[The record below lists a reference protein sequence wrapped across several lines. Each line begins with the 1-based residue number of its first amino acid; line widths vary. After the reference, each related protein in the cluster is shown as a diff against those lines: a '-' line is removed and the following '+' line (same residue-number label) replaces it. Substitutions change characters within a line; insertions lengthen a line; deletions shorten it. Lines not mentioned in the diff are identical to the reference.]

1 MSAGTLTPRRSM
13 LRWLVMPAML
23 TSLAAG
29 LGSVL
34 PAPHAAA
41 DSAQLGRSSIASPEG
56 SASPVTAYVT
66 NEFSGTVTPIATA
79 TNTAGP
85 PIMAG
90 SYPENIVITPDG
102 KTLYVASGSYYAN
115 GSYSYGTTVT
125 PIATATNTAAPPITV
140 GSQPY
145 GMAITP
151 DGKTVYVA
159 NYGSGT
165 VTPIATATN
174 TAGPPITVGSGPFDI
189 AITPDG
195 KTAYVANLD
204 SGTVTPIATAT
215 NTAGPPI
222 TVGSVPL
229 GPFDIV
235 ITPDGKT
242 AYVTDSGSGTVTPIA
257 TATNTAGPPITVGS
271 YPENIAITPDGKTA
285 YVTDYDSGTVTP
297 IATATNTAGPPITT
311 GTAPER
317 IVITPDGKTAYVTNE
332 VPGTVT
338 PIATA
343 TNTAGPPITVGKDP
357 MAIAITPDGET
368 VYVAN
373 LDSGTVT
380 PIRTATNT
388 AGPPIT
394 VGSYP
399 YAIALATTA
408 RPPAFTSTATATV
421 AFGAAF
427 TFTVTTTGDPTP
439 RITRTGRL
447 PSGVRFSDN
456 RDGTATIA
464 GTPAKAATGLY
475 PLTLTAKNKNGTATQ
490 TFSLTVT
497 RAPVI
502 KEIRTIMVRVGAAL
516 SRTVRAMGYPLPALA
531 ESGPLPGGLSF
542 TDNGNG
548 TAVIAGT
555 PAAGSGGR
563 YPITITVTNTSG
575 TATRHFT
582 IVVSQRRRR

>member
-1 MSAGTLTPRRSM
+1 MSVGILTPRRGM
-13 LRWLVMPAML
+13 LRLLVMPAML

-34 PAPHAAA
+34 LAPHAAA
-41 DSAQLGRSSIASPEG
+41 DPAQLGRSSTAPPER

-66 NEFSGTVTPIATA
+66 NEFSGTVTPIATT

-85 PIMAG
+85 PITAG

-115 GSYSYGTTVT
+115 GAYSYGTTVT
-125 PIATATNTAAPPITV
+125 PIATATNTAGPPITT
-140 GSQPY
+140 GSQPW

-165 VTPIATATN
+165 VTPIATTTN

-195 KTAYVANLD
+195 KTVYVANLD

-215 NTAGPPI
+215 NTVGAPI

-229 GPFDIV
+229 GPFDIA

-242 AYVTDSGSGTVTPIA
+242 AYVSDSGSGTVTPIA

-297 IATATNTAGPPITT
+297 IATATNTAGPPIT
-311 GTAPER
+311 
-317 IVITPDGKTAYVTNE
+317 
-332 VPGTVT
+332 
-338 PIATA
+338 
-343 TNTAGPPITVGKDP
+343 
-357 MAIAITPDGET
+357 
-368 VYVAN
+368 
-373 LDSGTVT
+373 
-380 PIRTATNT
+380 
-388 AGPPIT
+388 

-408 RPPAFTSTATATV
+408 QPPAFTGTATATA

-427 TFTVTTTGDPTP
+427 TWHGDH
-439 RITRTGRL
+439 
-447 PSGVRFSDN
+447 
-456 RDGTATIA
+456 
-464 GTPAKAATGLY
+464 
-475 PLTLTAKNKNGTATQ
+475 
-490 TFSLTVT
+490 
-497 RAPVI
+497 
-502 KEIRTIMVRVGAAL
+502 EW
-516 SRTVRAMGYPLPALA
+516 
-531 ESGPLPGGLSF
+531 
-542 TDNGNG
+542 
-548 TAVIAGT
+548 
-555 PAAGSGGR
+555 
-563 YPITITVTNTSG
+563 
-575 TATRHFT
+575 
-582 IVVSQRRRR
+582 